1 MKFYTRTIFWEN
13 IKRTLATFSGP
24 AVMGVHEFGAADK
37 WVVFAGVMA
46 MLGGVLA
53 IWMTDQ
59 DNNGVVDLFEDK
71 ADKPKQ

>member
-1 MKFYTRTIFWEN
+1 MKFYHRTIFWEN

-24 AVMGVHEFGAADK
+24 AVMGVHELGAGDK
-37 WVVFAGVMA
+37 WVVTAGVLA

-59 DNNGVVDLFEDK
+59 NNNGIVDIFESK
-71 ADKPKQ
+71 EDKPKQ